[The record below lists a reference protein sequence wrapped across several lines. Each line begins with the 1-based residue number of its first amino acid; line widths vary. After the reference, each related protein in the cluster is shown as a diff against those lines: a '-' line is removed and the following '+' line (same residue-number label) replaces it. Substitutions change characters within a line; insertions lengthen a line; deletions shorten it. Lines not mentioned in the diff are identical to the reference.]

1 MQYRLPY
8 HLQRLSYTVSYK
20 KQKIYMPYPG
30 RFGRGKEMGRGPYEK
45 SGLLRETSIPP
56 LARVHE
62 TFEMTFPF
70 EDAVKG
76 EKTRRELLEDELTVS
91 VVLWYL
97 PFGEFDGNEVVFF
110 EEEKMLDLKTEWTWR

>member
-1 MQYRLPY
+1 V
-8 HLQRLSYTVSYK
+8 TAKTTDDKEIYK

-62 TFEMTFPF
+62 TFEIIYPF
-70 EDAVKG
+70 EDLAKADR
-76 EKTRRELLEDELTVS
+76 TRRELLKDELTVS

-110 EEEKMLDLKTEWTWR
+110 EEEKVLDLKTEWTWR